1 VIGAASYVN
10 RRGAYVIGAL
20 SLKQMD
26 WRVEA
31 EDTPMLFA
39 VLEFT
44 DFAII
49 AAIVAVLTGGA
60 AAARAT
66 FGLANRDRLAR
77 VEQKLDLLLTHA
89 GLDYT
94 PAPKSAWQALA
105 DEGPSRKI
113 AAIKAYRDE
122 TGVALAEAK
131 RAVED
136 YIEGRR

>member
-1 VIGAASYVN
+1 MWKVRVFFSLGKPAA
-10 RRGAYVIGAL
+10 G
-20 SLKQMD
+20 SLFTKVGNQTLQ
-26 WRVEA
+26 REGKL
-31 EDTPMLFA
+31 MLFA

-49 AAIVAVLTGGA
+49 ASLVAVLTGA
-60 AAARAT
+60 ALAARSYFRPT
-66 FGLANRDRLAR
+66 DRDRLIR

-94 PAPKSAWQALA
+94 PAPKAAWKALV
-105 DEGPSRKI
+105 DEGPARKI

-122 TGVALAEAK
+122 TGAGLAEAK

-136 YIEGRR
+136 YIAGR